1 MDNKVSAVEPQQ
13 VLIIKNLVK
22 YFGKREILKNISFDV
37 FQGDVI
43 CIIGASGSG
52 KSTLLRC
59 INLLEEP
66 TSGEIIY
73 DARNVVEEQ
82 DRLTLYRTKVG
93 MVFQQFNL
101 FNNMSVLENCMVG
114 LVKVLKQDKQT
125 AKQAALHFL
134 EKVGMAQYINAKPR
148 QLSGG
153 QKQRVAIARALA
165 IQPQVLLMDEPTSA
179 LDTQMVGEVLAVMR
193 ELAKEGLTMLI
204 VTHEIAFAREVAS
217 RIIYVEDGVIVEDG
231 TPDVI
236 FNHPNDPR
244 TKAFLSR
251 VSN

>member
-1 MDNKVSAVEPQQ
+1 MDNKISAKGSQQ
-13 VLIIKNLVK
+13 VLKIKNLVK
-22 YFGKREILKNISFDV
+22 YFGKREILRNVSFDV

-52 KSTLLRC
+52 KSTMLRC
-59 INLLEEP
+59 INMLETP
-66 TSGEIIY
+66 TSGEIIHA
-73 DARNVVEEQ
+73 DRNVVEEQ
-82 DRLTLYRTKVG
+82 DKLTLYRTKVG

-101 FNNMSVLENCMVG
+101 FNNMTVLENCMVG

-125 AKQAALHFL
+125 AMQTAMRFL
-134 EKVGMAQYINAKPR
+134 EKVGMAQYINAKPH

-204 VTHEIAFAREVAS
+204 VTHEIAFARDVAT
-217 RIIYVEDGVIVEDG
+217 RIIYVEDGVIVEDD

-236 FNHPNDPR
+236 FNQPKDAR

-251 VSN
+251 VTN

>member
-1 MDNKVSAVEPQQ
+1 MNCAGKQPILKIQ
-13 VLIIKNLVK
+13 NLVK
-22 YFGKREILKNISFDV
+22 YFGNREILKQVSFDV
-37 FQGDVI
+37 FPGDVI

-52 KSTLLRC
+52 KSTMLRC
-59 INLLEEP
+59 VNLLETP
-66 TSGEIIY
+66 TSGEIIH
-73 DARNVVEEQ
+73 DGRNVAEEY
-82 DRLTLYRTKVG
+82 DKLALYRTKVG

-101 FNNMSVLENCMVG
+101 FNNLSVLENCMVG
-114 LVKVLKQDKQT
+114 LVKVLGQDKQV
-125 AKQAALHFL
+125 AKQTALKFL
-134 EKVGMAQYINAKPR
+134 EKVGMAAYINAKPH

-204 VTHEIAFAREVAS
+204 VTHEISFAREVAS
-217 RIIYVEDGVIVEDG
+217 RILYVEGGVIVEDD
-231 TPDVI
+231 TPEAI
-236 FNHPNDPR
+236 FNHPKDPR

-251 VSN
+251 VTN

>member
-1 MDNKVSAVEPQQ
+1 MDNKISAKGPQQ
-13 VLIIKNLVK
+13 VLKIKNLVK
-22 YFGKREILKNISFDV
+22 YFGKREILRNVSFDV

-52 KSTLLRC
+52 KSTMLRC
-59 INLLEEP
+59 INMLETP
-66 TSGEIIY
+66 TSGEIIHA
-73 DARNVVEEQ
+73 DRNVVEEQ
-82 DRLTLYRTKVG
+82 DKLTLYRTKVG

-101 FNNMSVLENCMVG
+101 FNNMTVLENCMVG

-125 AKQAALHFL
+125 AMQTALRFL
-134 EKVGMAQYINAKPR
+134 EKVGMAQYINAKPH

-204 VTHEIAFAREVAS
+204 VTHEIAFARDVAT
-217 RIIYVEDGVIVEDG
+217 RIIYVEDGVIVEDD

-236 FNHPNDPR
+236 FNQPKDAR

-251 VSN
+251 VTN

>member
-1 MDNKVSAVEPQQ
+1 MLK
-13 VLIIKNLVK
+13 IKNLVK
-22 YFGKREILKNISFDV
+22 YFGKREILRNVSFDV

-52 KSTLLRC
+52 KSTMLRC
-59 INLLEEP
+59 INMLETP
-66 TSGEIIY
+66 TSGEIIHA
-73 DARNVVEEQ
+73 DRNVVEEQ
-82 DRLTLYRTKVG
+82 DKLTLYRTKVG

-101 FNNMSVLENCMVG
+101 FNNMTVLENCMVG

-125 AKQAALHFL
+125 AMQTALRFL
-134 EKVGMAQYINAKPR
+134 EKVGMAQYINAKPH

-204 VTHEIAFAREVAS
+204 VTHEIAFARDVAT
-217 RIIYVEDGVIVEDG
+217 RIIYVEDGVIVEDD
-231 TPDVI
+231 TPEVI
-236 FNHPNDPR
+236 FNQPKDAR

-251 VSN
+251 VTN

>member
-1 MDNKVSAVEPQQ
+1 MDNKISAKSPQQ
-13 VLIIKNLVK
+13 VLKIKNLVK
-22 YFGKREILKNISFDV
+22 YFGKREILKNVSFDV

-52 KSTLLRC
+52 KSTMLRC
-59 INLLEEP
+59 INMLETP
-66 TSGEIIY
+66 TSGEIIH
-73 DARNVVEEQ
+73 AERNVVEEQ
-82 DRLTLYRTKVG
+82 DKLTLYRTKVG

-101 FNNMSVLENCMVG
+101 FNNMTVLENCMVG

-125 AKQAALHFL
+125 AMQTAMRFL
-134 EKVGMAQYINAKPR
+134 EKVGMAQYINAKPH

-204 VTHEIAFAREVAS
+204 VTHEIAFARDVAT
-217 RIIYVEDGVIVEDG
+217 RIIYVEDGVIVEDD

-236 FNHPNDPR
+236 FNQPKDAR

-251 VSN
+251 VTN